1 MTSFN
6 ELVIGSSQGF
16 AFLLKIITEVFQ
28 DYVHLQGHG
37 LAMISHKCEPSVSK
51 EFNLFSVVDFYC
63 LCVCHSNSPTVCSAL
78 KNGHLLC
85 RIEHFHFLD
94 GILTSL
100 CIFYSLLFTVLS
112 LSWTVCPMV
121 TSKYNDYYRHR
132 QTKTQTVLSSQFTEG
147 SQCPGCFKR
156 QRQKKKTK
164 IGTHKDK
171 DNITKPACTGLLS
184 SGCSQRQRQ
193 KQTLRKRD
201 KHLASLQES
210 LILWMLSSPFTS
222 GCVGDGGGRP
232 VLAVLAWE
240 QKK

>member
-100 CIFYSLLFTVLS
+100 CIFYSILYTVLS
-112 LSWTVCPMV
+112 LSWTVCAVSGFFSAEQHSM
-121 TSKYNDYYRHR
+121 
-132 QTKTQTVLSSQFTEG
+132 TVYWKLH
-147 SQCPGCFKR
+147 CFLFLPR
-156 QRQKKKTK
+156 
-164 IGTHKDK
+164 IF
-171 DNITKPACTGLLS
+171 LL
-184 SGCSQRQRQ
+184 
-193 KQTLRKRD
+193 
-201 KHLASLQES
+201 HNLASLS
-210 LILWMLSSPFTS
+210 CCLLLFLLLCSVTIWLSRTTILWLAGWQLDLPLSCSAGSHFIPTLFQNWYWQQPNS
-222 GCVGDGGGRP
+222 QP
-232 VLAVLAWE
+232 
-240 QKK
+240 

>member
-112 LSWTVCPMV
+112 LSWTVCALMEFKF
-121 TSKYNDYYRHR
+121 SKPHHPLARNGCWCYAKKSNYPSSCAGGRNLWPWNFVGRYLSKVLHCV
-132 QTKTQTVLSSQFTEG
+132 KTL
-147 SQCPGCFKR
+147 
-156 QRQKKKTK
+156 KT
-164 IGTHKDK
+164 TY
-171 DNITKPACTGLLS
+171 
-184 SGCSQRQRQ
+184 
-193 KQTLRKRD
+193 
-201 KHLASLQES
+201 EF
-210 LILWMLSSPFTS
+210 LWIKLYW
-222 GCVGDGGGRP
+222 GDG
-232 VLAVLAWE
+232 
-240 QKK
+240 

>member
-1 MTSFN
+1 MA
-6 ELVIGSSQGF
+6 LGF

-100 CIFYSLLFTVLS
+100 CIFYSILYTVLS
-112 LSWTVCPMV
+112 LSWTVWGRLGLRTTGRV
-121 TSKYNDYYRHR
+121 EGASSRF
-132 QTKTQTVLSSQFTEG
+132 TKKSSE
-147 SQCPGCFKR
+147 
-156 QRQKKKTK
+156 
-164 IGTHKDK
+164 ID
-171 DNITKPACTGLLS
+171 L
-184 SGCSQRQRQ
+184 
-193 KQTLRKRD
+193 
-201 KHLASLQES
+201 
-210 LILWMLSSPFTS
+210 
-222 GCVGDGGGRP
+222 
-232 VLAVLAWE
+232 
-240 QKK
+240 

>member
-94 GILTSL
+94 GMLTL
-100 CIFYSLLFTVLS
+100 HAFFTQYFIPFYHFLG
-112 LSWTVCPMV
+112 
-121 TSKYNDYYRHR
+121 
-132 QTKTQTVLSSQFTEG
+132 Q
-147 SQCPGCFKR
+147 
-156 QRQKKKTK
+156 
-164 IGTHKDK
+164 
-171 DNITKPACTGLLS
+171 
-184 SGCSQRQRQ
+184 
-193 KQTLRKRD
+193 
-201 KHLASLQES
+201 
-210 LILWMLSSPFTS
+210 
-222 GCVGDGGGRP
+222 CVGRCSTWAPLCEGVGGGGKHHVVRAAEVVRWSCLRWSSLRWSCLRWSCVRWSCLRWSCLRWSCP
-232 VLAVLAWE
+232 L
-240 QKK
+240 K

>member
-100 CIFYSLLFTVLS
+100 CIFYSILYTVLS
-112 LSWTVCPMV
+112 LSWTVCPPNTDANTKANVRHAPPLPRHYMAHSGGAHTRHHGARIPLC
-121 TSKYNDYYRHR
+121 TSW
-132 QTKTQTVLSSQFTEG
+132 Q
-147 SQCPGCFKR
+147 
-156 QRQKKKTK
+156 
-164 IGTHKDK
+164 I
-171 DNITKPACTGLLS
+171 
-184 SGCSQRQRQ
+184 
-193 KQTLRKRD
+193 
-201 KHLASLQES
+201 
-210 LILWMLSSPFTS
+210 
-222 GCVGDGGGRP
+222 
-232 VLAVLAWE
+232 
-240 QKK
+240 

>member
-28 DYVHLQGHG
+28 DDVHFQGHG

-100 CIFYSLLFTVLS
+100 CIFYSLLYTVLS
-112 LSWTVCPMV
+112 LSWTVCV
-121 TSKYNDYYRHR
+121 C
-132 QTKTQTVLSSQFTEG
+132 G
-147 SQCPGCFKR
+147 W
-156 QRQKKKTK
+156 
-164 IGTHKDK
+164 
-171 DNITKPACTGLLS
+171 
-184 SGCSQRQRQ
+184 
-193 KQTLRKRD
+193 
-201 KHLASLQES
+201 SLQTILDTILKRPQLLANLQNGPS
-210 LILWMLSSPFTS
+210 RKHFIRRCRILIAINAFSELLYSIIR
-222 GCVGDGGGRP
+222 GGGSTDSSKHHNHRHQNHESIGQKF
-232 VLAVLAWE
+232 VERVFRIQTYFCRKTAVFGQFPAKVAALL
-240 QKK
+240 

>member
-1 MTSFN
+1 MGFKEFSDFRMTSFN

-112 LSWTVCPMV
+112 LSWTVCYVPYV
-121 TSKYNDYYRHR
+121 RL
-132 QTKTQTVLSSQFTEG
+132 TV
-147 SQCPGCFKR
+147 KR
-156 QRQKKKTK
+156 RFFAHPK
-164 IGTHKDK
+164 
-171 DNITKPACTGLLS
+171 
-184 SGCSQRQRQ
+184 
-193 KQTLRKRD
+193 
-201 KHLASLQES
+201 
-210 LILWMLSSPFTS
+210 
-222 GCVGDGGGRP
+222 
-232 VLAVLAWE
+232 
-240 QKK
+240 

>member
-63 LCVCHSNSPTVCSAL
+63 LCMCHSNSPTVCSAL

-112 LSWTVCPMV
+112 LSWTVC
-121 TSKYNDYYRHR
+121 
-132 QTKTQTVLSSQFTEG
+132 
-147 SQCPGCFKR
+147 
-156 QRQKKKTK
+156 
-164 IGTHKDK
+164 
-171 DNITKPACTGLLS
+171 
-184 SGCSQRQRQ
+184 
-193 KQTLRKRD
+193 
-201 KHLASLQES
+201 
-210 LILWMLSSPFTS
+210 LW
-222 GCVGDGGGRP
+222 GK
-232 VLAVLAWE
+232 LAVLLQRGNAAILGNRVPDFPAPAIDGRHWDPQRVPWAAAFIGPWGFSSAVIDRKHRE
-240 QKK
+240 KDA